1 MKDLTSGSV
10 AKHLLQTTGFML
22 VTMIF
27 QTLYFLV
34 DLYWV
39 GRLGK
44 EAVAA
49 VSVAG
54 NLAFIVLAVTQMLS
68 VGTTTRVSHAAG
80 RKDRERANFAS
91 NQSQSLGIACGLLFL
106 GVAMWLRKDYASAL
120 AADARTE
127 ELAGEYLL
135 WFIPAMAL
143 QFPMVSMSAAL
154 RGTGNFK
161 PGMVVQT
168 GTVILNIVLAPLL
181 MFGIGTGRPL
191 GVAGAAIASLI
202 ALALGTAWLGL
213 YFRGSTAYLHFR
225 PAEWKPHVDEW
236 TSMLK
241 VGLPAGAEFALM
253 SIYMVIVYAVSRPF
267 GSAAQAGFGI
277 GLRVLQAC
285 FLPVVALG
293 IAVAPVAGQNFGAR
307 HGDRVRATF
316 RAGAAMACAMML
328 AATALC
334 FFGAA
339 GIMRIFST
347 DAEVIRI
354 GSEYL
359 RILAWSFV
367 ASGVIFVSS
376 SMFQAMG
383 NTIPPLLASFGRM
396 CVVSVSVLV
405 FSGMAGF
412 DLGWIWYLSAVTV
425 WGHLAAN
432 LLLLRRELRV
442 KLPQEASSFQLPA
455 SSA

>member
-1 MKDLTSGSV
+1 MQDLTTGPV
-10 AKHLLQTTGFML
+10 TRHLLKTTGFML
-22 VTMIF
+22 VTMVF

-49 VSVAG
+49 VSIAG

-68 VGTTTRVSHAAG
+68 VGATTRVSHAAG
-80 RKDRERANFAS
+80 RKDRNGAIFSA
-91 NQSQSLGIACGLLFL
+91 NQSHGLGVACGLIFL
-106 GVAMWLRKDYASAL
+106 GVAMTFREAYASAL
-120 AADARTE
+120 AADARTS

-161 PGMVVQT
+161 PGMIVQT
-168 GTVILNIVLAPLL
+168 SAVIINMVLAPLL
-181 MFGIGTGRPL
+181 IFGVGTGRPL
-191 GVAGAAIASLI
+191 GVAGAAVASLI
-202 ALALGTAWLGL
+202 AIAIGTIWLL
-213 YFRGSTAYLHFR
+213 TYFRSDAYLPIRLSEAR
-225 PAEWKPHVDEW
+225 PHIVEWAG
-236 TSMLK
+236 MLK

-253 SIYMVIVYAVSRPF
+253 SIYMLIVYSVSRPF

-277 GLRVLQAC
+277 GLRILQAC

-307 HGDRVRATF
+307 LGDRVRETF

-328 AATALC
+328 TATALC
-334 FFGAA
+334 FFGASA
-339 GIMRIFST
+339 MIKVFSA
-347 DAEVIRI
+347 DPEVIRV

-359 RILAWSFV
+359 RIVAWSFV
-367 ASGVIFVSS
+367 GSGVIFVSS
-376 SMFQAMG
+376 SLFQGLG
-383 NTIPPLLASFGRM
+383 NTVPPLIASFGRM
-396 CVVSVSVLV
+396 CVITVSVLV
-405 FSGMAGF
+405 MSRMPGF
-412 DLGWIWYLSAVTV
+412 ELRWIWYLSVVTI

-432 LLLLRRELRV
+432 LLLLRRELRA
-442 KLPQEASSFQLPA
+442 KLPIAQVV
-455 SSA
+455 